1 MDEGAIIGQLANL
14 LGALDGALA
23 AAETGGS
30 SGFARKRA
38 AAPVVSAKSPGW
50 SDEKAFQANWEAA
63 MDKERTW
70 QR

>member
-1 MDEGAIIGQLANL
+1 MNEGAIIGQLANL

-38 AAPVVSAKSPGW
+38 AAPVVSAK
-50 SDEKAFQANWEAA
+50 
-63 MDKERTW
+63 
-70 QR
+70 